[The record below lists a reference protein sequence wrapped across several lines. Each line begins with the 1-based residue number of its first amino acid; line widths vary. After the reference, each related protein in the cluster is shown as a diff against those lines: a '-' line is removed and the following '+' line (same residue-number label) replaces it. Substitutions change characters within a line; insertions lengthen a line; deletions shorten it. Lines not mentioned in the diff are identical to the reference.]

1 MCWAFIYLF
10 IRYYKRVSFLILSLK
25 WKCEYE
31 IFSFRRLYSTI
42 PTEDNR
48 IFVTNS
54 ASGGYF
60 HHRWRMNFGPPTSI
74 FDKKS
79 AIQIMYGIL
88 PKKSQFFSSI
98 FIPLLL
104 VISLLIETWD
114 HSLHIWVENGLRNIL
129 DFCNFF
135 YTVDY

>member
-1 MCWAFIYLF
+1 M
-10 IRYYKRVSFLILSLK
+10 K
-25 WKCEYE
+25 
-31 IFSFRRLYSTI
+31 IFHFGDSIVTI

-129 DFCNFF
+129 DKVIIGLFIFLIMSIGADYKALYF
-135 YTVDY
+135 YLCFHKKNV